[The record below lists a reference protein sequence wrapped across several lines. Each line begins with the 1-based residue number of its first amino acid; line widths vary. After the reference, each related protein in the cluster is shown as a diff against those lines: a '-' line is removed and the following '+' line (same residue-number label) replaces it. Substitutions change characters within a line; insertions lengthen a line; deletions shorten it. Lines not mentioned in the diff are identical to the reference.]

1 MPEYRE
7 SQTVEFK
14 EKYSDTFL
22 KSVSA
27 FANFHDGEIL
37 FGVRDNGDL
46 IGIENPDVFSLQIET
61 KINDSIAP
69 WPQFSIEQK
78 KTDGRVIVCVKV
90 RKGSDAPYLY
100 KGVAYQRRH
109 TASIPLDSAGLRS
122 LSLSATPIEYDQ
134 QLSSEKKLSFRVLEV
149 ELQREIGLTKL
160 TRDSL
165 RSLGLLHENDY
176 TIAGELFADEN
187 HNLKSATNIVRFG
200 ASISIFLERR
210 DVSARSILT
219 QYAAAIDM
227 FRKWYAPYEEVEDGR
242 RIEKVQIPF
251 DAYRETV
258 ANALT
263 HRRYDLSSA
272 VRIAMYANR
281 IEVTSPGGL
290 PEGMSKNA
298 CLHGQRSVLRN
309 VIVAEVLHRLRII
322 EKFGTG
328 MTRIRSA
335 YQPYPVQPAL
345 EIEDDALTVT
355 LPVLH
360 NGAALGGIPGSDRP
374 Y

>member
-61 KINDSIAP
+61 KINNSIAP

-187 HNLKSATNIVRFG
+187 HNLKPATNIVRFG

-219 QYAAAIDM
+219 QYAASLD
-227 FRKWYAPYEEVEDGR
+227 RK
-242 RIEKVQIPF
+242 
-251 DAYRETV
+251 
-258 ANALT
+258 
-263 HRRYDLSSA
+263 
-272 VRIAMYANR
+272 
-281 IEVTSPGGL
+281 
-290 PEGMSKNA
+290 
-298 CLHGQRSVLRN
+298 SV
-309 VIVAEVLHRLRII
+309 V
-322 EKFGTG
+322 
-328 MTRIRSA
+328 
-335 YQPYPVQPAL
+335 
-345 EIEDDALTVT
+345 
-355 LPVLH
+355 
-360 NGAALGGIPGSDRP
+360 
-374 Y
+374 

>member
-46 IGIENPDVFSLQIET
+46 IGIEIPDAFSLQIET
-61 KINDSIAP
+61 KNNDSIAP
-69 WPQFSIEQK
+69 RPQFSFEQK

-100 KGVAYQRRH
+100 KGAAYQRRH
-109 TASIPLDSAGLRS
+109 TASIPLNSAGLRS

-134 QLSSEKKLSFRVLEV
+134 QLSSEKKLSFRVWEA

-187 HNLKSATNIVRFG
+187 HNLKSATNIVWFG
-200 ASISIFLERR
+200 ATYPRG
-210 DVSARSILT
+210 RS
-219 QYAAAIDM
+219 
-227 FRKWYAPYEEVEDGR
+227 
-242 RIEKVQIPF
+242 
-251 DAYRETV
+251 
-258 ANALT
+258 
-263 HRRYDLSSA
+263 
-272 VRIAMYANR
+272 
-281 IEVTSPGGL
+281 
-290 PEGMSKNA
+290 
-298 CLHGQRSVLRN
+298 
-309 VIVAEVLHRLRII
+309 
-322 EKFGTG
+322 
-328 MTRIRSA
+328 
-335 YQPYPVQPAL
+335 
-345 EIEDDALTVT
+345 
-355 LPVLH
+355 
-360 NGAALGGIPGSDRP
+360 
-374 Y
+374 